1 MATLISCGGEM
12 SNSPQLRSKLG
23 RVRGLGSTREG
34 VHHWWAQR
42 MSAMALLPLS
52 LWFIYA
58 LISLTGSD
66 YYAFQ
71 TWASEFGNSVFLVLL
86 LVAMFHHAQ
95 LGLQVVIEDYVH
107 SELWKMGML
116 LFVKYGSV
124 LFAASGIFAVLKI
137 SLAG

>member
-1 MATLISCGGEM
+1 MINT
-12 SNSPQLRSKLG
+12 PQQKRSLQSKLG

-42 MSAMALLPLS
+42 MSSVALLPLS
-52 LWFIYA
+52 LWFVYS
-58 LISLTGSD
+58 LINLAGSD
-66 YYAFQ
+66 YTAFQ
-71 TWASEFGNSVFLVLL
+71 AWAGEFGNSVFLVLL
-86 LVAMFHHAQ
+86 VVTTFHHAQ

-107 SELWKMGML
+107 SEMWKMGML

-124 LFAASGIFAVLKI
+124 LFAASAIFAVLKI

>member
-1 MATLISCGGEM
+1 MINT
-12 SNSPQLRSKLG
+12 PQRTRQLRSKLG

-42 MSAMALLPLS
+42 MSAVALLPLS
-52 LWFIYA
+52 LWFIYS

-66 YYAFQ
+66 YVTFHA
-71 TWASEFGNSVFLVLL
+71 WVSEFGNAVFTVLF

-95 LGLQVVIEDYVH
+95 LGLTVVIEDYVH
-107 SELWKMGML
+107 SEMWKMGML
-116 LFVKYGSV
+116 LSVKYGAV
-124 LFAASGIFAVLKI
+124 LFGASGIFAVLKI

>member
-1 MATLISCGGEM
+1 MINT
-12 SNSPQLRSKLG
+12 PQQTRSLQSKLG

-42 MSAMALLPLS
+42 MSAVALLPLS
-52 LWFIYA
+52 LWFIYS

-66 YYAFQ
+66 YAAVHA
-71 TWASEFGNSVFLVLL
+71 WMSEFGNAVFLVLFV
-86 LVAMFHHAQ
+86 VAMFHHAQ

-107 SELWKMGML
+107 SEVWKMGML
-116 LFVKYGSV
+116 LFVKYATV
-124 LFAASGIFAVLKI
+124 VFAASAVFAVLKI

>member
-1 MATLISCGGEM
+1 MINT
-12 SNSPQLRSKLG
+12 PQSKRELRSKLG

-42 MSAMALLPLS
+42 MSAVALLPLS
-52 LWFIYA
+52 LWFIYS
-58 LISLTGSD
+58 LIALTGSD
-66 YYAFQ
+66 YAAFHA
-71 TWASEFGNSVFLVLL
+71 WLSEFGNAVFTVLL
-86 LVAMFHHAQ
+86 LVSMFHHAQ

-107 SELWKMGML
+107 GEVWKMAL
-116 LFVKYGSV
+116 LLVVKYGAV

>member
-1 MATLISCGGEM
+1 M
-12 SNSPQLRSKLG
+12 SNTPQHHRQLRSKLG

-52 LWFIYA
+52 LWFIYS

-71 TWASEFGNSVFLVLL
+71 TWASEFGNSVFLVLF

>member
-1 MATLISCGGEM
+1 M
-12 SNSPQLRSKLG
+12 NSTPHRNRQLRSKLG
-23 RVRGLGSTREG
+23 RVRGLGSTHEG

-42 MSAMALLPLS
+42 MSAVALLPLS
-52 LWFIYA
+52 LWLIFS

-66 YYAFQ
+66 YTVFHA
-71 TWASEFGNSVFLVLL
+71 WLSEFGNSVFLVLF

-107 SELWKMGML
+107 SELWKMGL
-116 LFVKYGSV
+116 LLCIKYGAV
-124 LFAASGIFAVLKI
+124 LFAASGVFAVLKI